1 MDSVNLIQNID
12 GVNMGLE
19 KKNYH
24 HGNLRSELKNAAL
37 EILDEEGVEAVS
49 IRKVARNVG
58 VAHSAPA
65 NHFKDKKA
73 LLTALAIDIFKD
85 ISTKANQ
92 ELTIDN
98 KALSEKIHVFSNAL
112 LKYGTHFPNRYRLLW
127 RRDYLNND
135 DQELNDVM
143 DLIYNKLL
151 EVLSENQN
159 EANVSIESQAIA
171 LWSMIHGYIT
181 MRLDGNLIHKTDE
194 KSGADR
200 QLAIIDVLLNGLK
213 CD

>member
-1 MDSVNLIQNID
+1 MD
-12 GVNMGLE
+12 GVNMGFE
-19 KKNYH
+19 KNNYH

-73 LLTALAIDIFKD
+73 LMTALAIDIFRD
-85 ISTKANQ
+85 LSATVNQ
-92 ELTIDN
+92 GLTLDKN
-98 KALSEKIHVFSNAL
+98 TLSGKIHIISNAL
-112 LKYGTHFPNRYRLLW
+112 LKYGINFPNRYRLLW
-127 RRDYLNND
+127 RRDYLYND

-151 EVLSENQN
+151 EVLSENQK
-159 EANVSIESQAIA
+159 ETNVSIESQAIA

-181 MRLDGNLIHKTDE
+181 MRLDGNLMYKTDE
-194 KSGADR
+194 TSGADR
-200 QLAIIDVLLNGLK
+200 QSAIIDVLLNGLK